1 MDQRFCRVQPGEA
14 RRREPIACLLTAN
27 QQAQTHAAKVC
38 WSVAAFCNDPR
49 WQTPPDAPMRHV
61 GLTVAYSQGG
71 GGFIVAD
78 APQHQTEAQF
88 LL

>member
-1 MDQRFCRVQPGEA
+1 
-14 RRREPIACLLTAN
+14 
-27 QQAQTHAAKVC
+27 
-38 WSVAAFCNDPR
+38 
-49 WQTPPDAPMRHV
+49 MRHV